1 MKKMFIIR
9 LIASLVFIQVYGIQA
24 NAKHECITISHPLM
38 NETDSIPPALDISK
52 NAWTVFGE
60 DGSVQFSDE
69 TIRLISDSIY
79 RQAKYPEVYNAL
91 QVPELLDSGDIAF
104 ALWTIINVYKIQPEH
119 VRVIAFKL
127 ADHGIQGMHYLN
139 AFYTYA
145 FADPEVMDFADT
157 GAPTLGHPQVLEE
170 KLLNCRTLAAYTDK
184 VIDMREGDK

>member
-1 MKKMFIIR
+1 MAFHIVLVLQAHAKVEYLNLGHSLMHKK
-9 LIASLVFIQVYGIQA
+9 
-24 NAKHECITISHPLM
+24 
-38 NETDSIPPALDISK
+38 DSIPAELNLSS

-69 TIRLISDSIY
+69 TIRLISDSEY
-79 RQAKYPEVYNAL
+79 RLSRYPEVYNAL
-91 QVPELLDSGDIAF
+91 QVPELLDKGDISF
-104 ALWTIINVYKIQPEH
+104 ALWTIINIYKIHPEQ

-157 GAPTLGHPQVLEE
+157 GVPALGHPQVLEE
-170 KLLNCRTLAAYTDK
+170 KLLSCRILAAYTDK
-184 VIDMREGDK
+184 VIDVRDGDK